1 MKNPLLWSS
10 LLFFHLDSPTFVGWG
25 GRKLKSLRSMVFKE
39 LPEILFVV
47 LILMHSETLP

>member
-25 GRKLKSLRSMVFKE
+25 GRKLKSLRSMEFKRVTSNVICS
-39 LPEILFVV
+39 PYFNAF
-47 LILMHSETLP
+47 